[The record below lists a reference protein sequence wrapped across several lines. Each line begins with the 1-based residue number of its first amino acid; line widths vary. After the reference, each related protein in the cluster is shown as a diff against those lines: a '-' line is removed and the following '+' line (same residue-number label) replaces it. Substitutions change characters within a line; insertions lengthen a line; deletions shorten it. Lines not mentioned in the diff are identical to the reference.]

1 MKNADLER
9 LRALAEPLA
18 QSMGLTLWGI
28 ELASVPGRSVVRVYV
43 DVAPASGDPSG
54 VPASP
59 EAASADAEAARPLAE
74 TPRGVDVEQCARLSR
89 ALSVALDVEDFMPGA
104 YALEVSSPGLDRPFF
119 TPAQAADHAGQT
131 VEVRLH
137 EPREGRKNFKGV
149 LQHVRGDVL
158 TVEVDGREE
167 SFVWDA
173 VKKARLVY
181 DFGAPAPQG
190 RRGR

>member
-1 MKNADLER
+1 MKHADMER

-18 QSMGLTLWGI
+18 QSMGLVLWGI
-28 ELASVPGRSVVRVYV
+28 ELASAPGRSVVRVYV
-43 DVAPASGDPSG
+43 DVAP
-54 VPASP
+54 
-59 EAASADAEAARPLAE
+59 EADAAQADAPGAEPDAARPLAE

-89 ALSVALDVEDFMPGA
+89 SLGVALDVEDFMPGA
-104 YALEVSSPGLDRPFF
+104 YALEVSSPGLDRPLF
-119 TPAQAADHAGQT
+119 TPAQAAGYAGQT

-149 LQHVRGDVL
+149 LKGVQGDVL
-158 TVEVDGREE
+158 TVDVDGREE
-167 SFVWDA
+167 TFAWEA